1 MRKFVLP
8 IIAVFTLACSLLADD
23 HDEKFA
29 LFQSD
34 KIEWKDGPAS
44 LPKGAKV
51 AVLEGDPTKEGP
63 FVFRVKVPNG
73 YRIPVHTH
81 PKTER
86 VTVISGTFN
95 IGMGDEFDEQ
105 ATKAMPAGTYGHWAT
120 GMKHFV
126 WTKGETVVQFHGM
139 GPWSIQYVNPA
150 DDPRNQKR

>member
-1 MRKFVLP
+1 MRPTRFFT
-8 IIAVFTLACSLLADD
+8 IAVLLLAGSLLADD
-23 HDEKFA
+23 HDEDFA
-29 LFQSD
+29 LFQPD

-44 LPKGAKV
+44 LPKGAKI
-51 AVLEGDPTKEGP
+51 AVLEGDPMKEGP
-63 FVFRVKVPNG
+63 FVFRVKVPDG

-95 IGMGDEFDEQ
+95 IGMGDKFDDK
-105 ATKAMPAGTYGHWAT
+105 ATKAMPAGTYGHWAA

-126 WTKGETVVQFHGM
+126 WIKGETVVQFHGM

-150 DDPRNQKR
+150 EDPRNQK